1 MKIIKKK
8 NELLTSAFFWK
19 LLNVSKSFMQVTA
32 FSENLY
38 MSKTV
43 ISKYPGAFPVAH
55 PYLFIYF

>member
-1 MKIIKKK
+1 
-8 NELLTSAFFWK
+8 
-19 LLNVSKSFMQVTA
+19 MQVTA